1 VKQARMEAGM
11 SLGQVANGVVSR
23 TAIYFVE
30 TGKAKPSI
38 ETLRL
43 IAERTGR
50 PLDFF
55 LAQPSTLEPRSSPR
69 TLELE
74 LLLATNDPAAAV
86 ASGREL
92 LAAERDPDTIARA
105 KHLVAYALLR
115 LAQPIEA
122 RSLAADAREYFEK
135 VGDRLMTAECLG
147 HEASAAYLLEDP
159 RALGLAER
167 GLEICRSLQPVS
179 RTTEAR
185 LLFVLGSVHIVNQ
198 DWQAAVDCYER
209 AIAAGSIVQD
219 LRRLSMMYGGLSIA
233 YGEIGQLNQSAYYA
247 HRALTIHETLND
259 RLSLARS
266 ENNLGMVLIKRGD
279 LAGADEHLNRA
290 LALFGEL
297 GVEVG
302 KAIVLLSLC
311 ELSVARSLLDAA
323 ERYAVEALDGAER
336 LAEKATQADSHM
348 WLGRIAAERGDDAR
362 VDSEFREAWGILDAL
377 GAPERLSRCHVTYAE
392 ILERRGDIAGANH
405 QLRLALSQLHPG
417 KIAPVAREASTA
429 TA

>member
-1 VKQARMEAGM
+1 MEAGM

-74 LLLATNDPAAAV
+74 LLLATNDPEAAV

-122 RSLAADAREYFEK
+122 RRLAADAREYFEK

-159 RALGLAER
+159 HALRLAER

-198 DWQAAVDCYER
+198 DWQAAVDSYER

-247 HRALTIHETLND
+247 HRALSIHEMLND

-279 LAGADEHLNRA
+279 LPGADEHLNRA

-311 ELSVARSLLDAA
+311 ELSVARSLFDEA
-323 ERYAVEALDGAER
+323 ERYAIDALDGAQR

-392 ILERRGDIAGANH
+392 ILERRGDIASANH
-405 QLRLALSQLHPG
+405 PLRLALSQLHPG
-417 KIAPVAREASTA
+417 KISPAAREASTA

>member
-1 VKQARMEAGM
+1 MEAGM

-74 LLLATNDPAAAV
+74 LLLATNDPEAAV

-122 RSLAADAREYFEK
+122 RRLAADAREYFEK

-159 RALGLAER
+159 HALRLAER

-198 DWQAAVDCYER
+198 DWQAAVDSYER

-247 HRALTIHETLND
+247 HRALSIHEMLND

-279 LAGADEHLNRA
+279 LPGADEHLNRA

-311 ELSVARSLLDAA
+311 ELSVARSLFDEA
-323 ERYAVEALDGAER
+323 ERYAIGALDGAQR
-336 LAEKATQADSHM
+336 LDEKATQADSHM

-392 ILERRGDIAGANH
+392 ILERRGD
-405 QLRLALSQLHPG
+405 
-417 KIAPVAREASTA
+417 VARAYVHMKSALQASRPGLLQAKHENDKERAGTA
-429 TA
+429 

>member
-1 VKQARMEAGM
+1 MESGM
-11 SLGQVANGVVSR
+11 SLAQVANSVVSR

-74 LLLATNDPAAAV
+74 LLLATNDPEAAV
-86 ASGREL
+86 GSGREL
-92 LAAERDPDTIARA
+92 LAAERDPDVIARA

-122 RSLAADAREYFEK
+122 RRLAAEAREYFEK
-135 VGDRLMTAECLG
+135 IGDRLMTAECLG

-290 LALFGEL
+290 LLLFGEL

-311 ELSVARSLLDAA
+311 ELSVARSLLDQA
-323 ERYAVEALDGAER
+323 ERYAVEARDGAER

-417 KIAPVAREASTA
+417 KITPAVREASTA

>member
-1 VKQARMEAGM
+1 MPEAGARPTPAASPSGRRGRRHGIEIKAGSVKQARMEAGM
-11 SLGQVANGVVSR
+11 SLGQVANSAVSR

-74 LLLATNDPAAAV
+74 LLLATNDPEAAV
-86 ASGREL
+86 GSGREL
-92 LAAERDPDTIARA
+92 LAAERDPDVIARA

-122 RSLAADAREYFEK
+122 RRLAAEAREYFEK
-135 VGDRLMTAECLG
+135 IGDRLMTAECLG

-209 AIAAGSIVQD
+209 AIAAGSV
-219 LRRLSMMYGGLSIA
+219 
-233 YGEIGQLNQSAYYA
+233 GQ
-247 HRALTIHETLND
+247 
-259 RLSLARS
+259 
-266 ENNLGMVLIKRGD
+266 
-279 LAGADEHLNRA
+279 
-290 LALFGEL
+290 
-297 GVEVG
+297 
-302 KAIVLLSLC
+302 
-311 ELSVARSLLDAA
+311 
-323 ERYAVEALDGAER
+323 
-336 LAEKATQADSHM
+336 
-348 WLGRIAAERGDDAR
+348 
-362 VDSEFREAWGILDAL
+362 
-377 GAPERLSRCHVTYAE
+377 GAPGLWV
-392 ILERRGDIAGANH
+392 
-405 QLRLALSQLHPG
+405 
-417 KIAPVAREASTA
+417 V
-429 TA
+429 

>member
-1 VKQARMEAGM
+1 MEAGM

-74 LLLATNDPAAAV
+74 LLLATNDPEAAV

-122 RSLAADAREYFEK
+122 RRLAADAREYFEK

-159 RALGLAER
+159 HALRLAER

-198 DWQAAVDCYER
+198 DWQAAVDSYER

-233 YGEIGQLNQSAYYA
+233 YGEIDA
-247 HRALTIHETLND
+247 RC
-259 RLSLARS
+259 SLRARS
-266 ENNLGMVLIKRGD
+266 INEQVID
-279 LAGADEHLNRA
+279 AGLEVCIERVEDGIA
-290 LALFGEL
+290 FVEL
-297 GVEVG
+297 W
-302 KAIVLLSLC
+302 SL
-311 ELSVARSLLDAA
+311 
-323 ERYAVEALDGAER
+323 VEAR
-336 LAEKATQADSHM
+336 L
-348 WLGRIAAERGDDAR
+348 
-362 VDSEFREAWGILDAL
+362 
-377 GAPERLSRCHVTYAE
+377 
-392 ILERRGDIAGANH
+392 
-405 QLRLALSQLHPG
+405 
-417 KIAPVAREASTA
+417 
-429 TA
+429 